1 VHVVSM
7 NGQENVG
14 DSPGRCVTANAGG
27 GAGGG
32 GAFIEADA
40 TSVTL
45 VSSVSP
51 CATSCAL
58 KSPPVTAAFSVVA
71 VVDVRVKSKKDTVY
85 STFTAVYTRVLIRN
99 ELLD

>member
-1 VHVVSM
+1 LRLVIM
-7 NGQENVG
+7 FNEY
-14 DSPGRCVTANAGG
+14 CAGG
-27 GAGGG
+27 GLGDGGGEGGGDGGGGG
-32 GAFIEADA
+32 GALIEADV

-58 KSPPVTAAFSVVA
+58 KSPPATAAFSVVA
-71 VVDVRVKSKKDTVY
+71 VVDVRVKSKKDTMY